1 MPFWLTSRNFAGG
14 YASRDSESTN
24 CRSNSEG
31 YRVIMNETRVC
42 LVADFEPLRVGL
54 TRLIEAQS
62 DLKLLGVPR
71 AMEEMASDDRFKEAQ
86 VIVIDAESF
95 NESNLADVR
104 RKVAEWVPGIQLLF
118 IGSESDGRAVHAE
131 DIPLYLNFKTVGF
144 VIKNGDGERLLQAI
158 RLVGAGAF
166 VCEMN
171 VIRHILTRLTHWAN
185 EAPTAP
191 QVGNLSGR
199 EVEVLTLVAQ
209 GRSNKEIAEELFV
222 AQGTVKIHVSHIMTK
237 LDLDRRT
244 ELARFALASG
254 LAPLG

>member
-1 MPFWLTSRNFAGG
+1 MS
-14 YASRDSESTN
+14 
-24 CRSNSEG
+24 
-31 YRVIMNETRVC
+31 ETRVY

-54 TRLIEAQS
+54 TRLIEAQP
-62 DLKLLGVPR
+62 DLKLLGATR
-71 AMEEMASDDRFKEAQ
+71 TMEEMASDDRFKEAH
-86 VIVIDAESF
+86 VIVIDADSF
-95 NESNLADVR
+95 NRADLPTVY
-104 RKVAEWVPGIQLLF
+104 RKIGEWIPGLQLLF
-118 IGSESDGRAVHAE
+118 IGTESDARALHAE
-131 DIPLYLNFKTVGF
+131 DIPMYMGLKAVGF
-144 VIKNGDGERLLQAI
+144 VIKGGDGERLLQAI

-166 VCEMN
+166 VCEMG

-185 EAPTAP
+185 EAPSAP

-222 AQGTVKIHVSHIMTK
+222 SQGTVKIHVSHIMTK

-244 ELARFALASG
+244 ELVRFALASG